1 MTRVNCSA
9 DDIHWPSL
17 CAAIAAVA
25 AVGIAIGL
33 GLPLFSMI
41 LEKRGIPSTLIGLN
55 SAMAGVA
62 SMLAAPLTTRLAHSY
77 GVAKT
82 MIVAVFVSSVSA
94 LSFYFA
100 DAFWMWFPLRIVFHG
115 ATTMLFILSE
125 FWINATAPPKRR
137 GQLLG
142 MYATGLG
149 LGFAVGPLVF
159 SAVGSEGIIPFAAG
173 AIIILFAAVPI
184 FLARNSS
191 PSLDD
196 DTNHNFLRFI
206 WLVPMAS
213 AAAFIYGAVQVGGL
227 SLFPIYATRMGFSES
242 QAGFL
247 LTVMALGSIAFQIPI
262 GMLSDRMRNRRA
274 LLGLMALFGLIC
286 TFLLPLVIGNWMAT
300 SVLPLFWGACVSGM
314 YTVGLSHL
322 GSRLTGSDLVGA
334 NAAFIFCYAVGTIVG
349 PQSVGALM
357 DLKGT
362 NGFAWALAGFFSLY
376 VLLSVVRSAFGPKR
390 T

>member
-1 MTRVNCSA
+1 MTRINCSA

-62 SMLAAPLTTRLAHSY
+62 SMLAAPLTTRLAHSF

-115 ATTMLFILSE
+115 STTMLFILSE

-173 AIIILFAAVPI
+173 AIIILFAALPI
-184 FLARNSS
+184 FLARKSS
-191 PSLDD
+191 PALDD

-262 GMLSDRMRNRRA
+262 GMLSDRMRNRRK
-274 LLGLMALFGLIC
+274 LLGYMALFGLIC
-286 TFLLPLVIGNWMAT
+286 TFLLPLLIGSWMSAA
-300 SVLPLFWGACVSGM
+300 VLLLFWGACVSGM

-349 PQSVGALM
+349 PQSVGAAM

-362 NGFAWALAGFFSLY
+362 NGFAWALAAFFALY